1 MLPSQA
7 SVIGVV
13 LGLLMAHSNVAAQPV
28 VVAADTSITTDLAAI
43 DEQDLYLL
51 SLSEDTDVTV
61 TLSTEDHQ
69 LDLKIALYRGA
80 SDADLTDGN
89 FVLDFDVSGAGG
101 SEITSLPLGSGS
113 YLIAVSGLVSTG
125 TYTVQV
131 ETGTVEVLPLEPG
144 VTLDNELTTGDH
156 DLFEVSL
163 TAESTITLTLSGLFD
178 GVILLYIESSVAVAF
193 DISKI
198 HSAKDEEGSGEEMIV
213 TTFVCG

>member
-7 SVIGVV
+7 SIIGVV
-13 LGLLMAHSNVAAQPV
+13 LGLFVALPNVAAQPV
-28 VVAADTSITTDLAAI
+28 VVAADTSITADLSAI

-61 TLSTEDHQ
+61 TLSTEDPQ

-101 SEITSLPLGSGS
+101 SEITSVPLGSGS
-113 YLIAVSGLVSTG
+113 YLIAVSGVVLTG

-131 ETGTVEVLPLEPG
+131 ETGTVEVLPLGPG
-144 VTLDNELTTGDH
+144 VTLDNELTTGDQSRRC
-156 DLFEVSL
+156 VRGR
-163 TAESTITLTLSGLFD
+163 I
-178 GVILLYIESSVAVAF
+178 
-193 DISKI
+193 
-198 HSAKDEEGSGEEMIV
+198 
-213 TTFVCG
+213 